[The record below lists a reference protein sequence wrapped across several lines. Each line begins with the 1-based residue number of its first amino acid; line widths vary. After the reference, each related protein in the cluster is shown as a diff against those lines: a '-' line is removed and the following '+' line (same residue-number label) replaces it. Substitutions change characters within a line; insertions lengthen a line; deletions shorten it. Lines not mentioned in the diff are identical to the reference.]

1 MTELEKEVEYIWN
14 LHIVHRVLFNKPN
27 FLVKP
32 AAINS
37 ALQNLDGK
45 LGINQERARNQI
57 NKLQKRN
64 PLYIHTKTFDPYLLV
79 EVKNNKYFRRALRI
93 WRYLVA
99 SLKNNLATPW
109 PNPTLPWKR
118 QRLHSAAQSVHLY
131 LKMYLYV
138 LYSQRIQPAPMCVFI
153 ASACMYYAVL
163 EALPCSAQ
171 LTNGQI
177 FFEDWPSLTS
187 CVQF

>member
-79 EVKNNKYFRRALRI
+79 EVKNNKYFRLALRI

-138 LYSQRIQPAPMCVFI
+138 LYSQRLCVYSQPAH
-153 ASACMYYAVL
+153 ACTTQSWRPFLAVH
-163 EALPCSAQ
+163 
-171 LTNGQI
+171 NWQI
-177 FFEDWPSLTS
+177 FFADWPSLTS